1 MARPPRDFPQ
11 RTSAWLA
18 DIEDWDA
25 DDAEVFMLTL
35 KPVESRP
42 VPAREHDAAAS

>member
-1 MARPPRDFPQ
+1 MARPPRDFPH

-25 DDAEVFMLTL
+25 DDTEVFMLTL
-35 KPVESRP
+35 KLPDAPAGS
-42 VPAREHDAAAS
+42 ARESDAEAS

>member
-1 MARPPRDFPQ
+1 MARTPRDFPH

-35 KPVESRP
+35 KTAESP
-42 VPAREHDAAAS
+42 GARERDAEAS